1 MARVL
6 IVDDEPT
13 DRVILAN
20 IIEQAGHECHFA
32 SGGLE
37 ALETYLR
44 GGLDI
49 VVTDLQMPHG
59 SGLELIEALKLLLP
73 ETAIIAV
80 SGMGQDLLAAAKHM
94 GAFGALSKPIDPH
107 ELVKALVQAAPD
119 SLVRPLKLRITSE
132 GPSHHRQRSL
142 IWPINRWF
150 SKCT

>member
-13 DRVILAN
+13 ERVILAN

-44 GGLDI
+44 GGIDI
-49 VVTDLQMPHG
+49 IVTDLQMPDG
-59 SGLELIEALKLLLP
+59 GGLELIEALKSLLP

-80 SGMGQDLLAAAKHM
+80 SGMKPEGLAEARSK
-94 GAFGALSKPIDPH
+94 GATAALSKPVDPQ
-107 ELVKALVQAAPD
+107 ELIEAIAQAVPGSND
-119 SLVRPLKLRITSE
+119 SFVGGQGS
-132 GPSHHRQRSL
+132 S
-142 IWPINRWF
+142 
-150 SKCT
+150 

>member
-44 GGLDI
+44 GGIDI

-59 SGLELIEALKLLLP
+59 SGLELIEALKSLLP
-73 ETAIIAV
+73 SPSSDFSIAGGDGAREGKKLQAIPAEQESI
-80 SGMGQDLLAAAKHM
+80 
-94 GAFGALSKPIDPH
+94 
-107 ELVKALVQAAPD
+107 E
-119 SLVRPLKLRITSE
+119 
-132 GPSHHRQRSL
+132 
-142 IWPINRWF
+142 
-150 SKCT
+150 

>member
-13 DRVILAN
+13 DRVILAT
-20 IIEQAGHECHFA
+20 IIEQAGHECYFA

-44 GGLDI
+44 GDIDI

-59 SGLELIEALKLLLP
+59 GGLELIEGLKLLLP

-80 SGMGQDLLAAAKHM
+80 SSMKPEGLAEARSKGATAA
-94 GAFGALSKPIDPH
+94 FSKPVDPQ
-107 ELVKALVQAAPD
+107 ELLEAIAQAAP
-119 SLVRPLKLRITSE
+119 E
-132 GPSHHRQRSL
+132 
-142 IWPINRWF
+142 
-150 SKCT
+150 

>member
-80 SGMGQDLLAAAKHM
+80 SGMTPEGLAEARSKGATAA
-94 GAFGALSKPIDPH
+94 FSKPVDPD
-107 ELVKALVQAAPD
+107 ELVEAIAKAVPGADESP
-119 SLVRPLKLRITSE
+119 VRGQGS
-132 GPSHHRQRSL
+132 S
-142 IWPINRWF
+142 
-150 SKCT
+150 

>member
-6 IVDDEPT
+6 IVEDETT

-44 GGLDI
+44 GGIDI
-49 VVTDLQMPHG
+49 IVTDLQMPDG
-59 SGLELIEALKLLLP
+59 GGLELIEALKSLLP

-80 SGMGQDLLAAAKHM
+80 SGMKPEGLAEARSKGATA
-94 GAFGALSKPIDPH
+94 AFGKPVDPD
-107 ELVKALVQAAPD
+107 ELIRAIAQAVPGD
-119 SLVRPLKLRITSE
+119 DDLPVSGE
-132 GPSHHRQRSL
+132 GSS
-142 IWPINRWF
+142 
-150 SKCT
+150 

>member
-6 IVDDEPT
+6 IVEDEPT

-44 GGLDI
+44 GGIDI
-49 VVTDLQMPHG
+49 IVTDLQMPDG
-59 SGLELIEALKLLLP
+59 GGLELIEALKSLLP

-80 SGMGQDLLAAAKHM
+80 SGMKPEGLAEARSKGATAA
-94 GAFGALSKPIDPH
+94 
-107 ELVKALVQAAPD
+107 
-119 SLVRPLKLRITSE
+119 
-132 GPSHHRQRSL
+132 
-142 IWPINRWF
+142 F
-150 SKCT
+150 SKTVDPDELIEAIAQAVPGDDDLPVSGEGSS